1 MKGGMKMENV
11 TVTETRGGNPKYILN
26 NSYAEVRVELR
37 KKDNT
42 AQIHLKH
49 SEIDASNIYGREISV
64 GNNEIYLK
72 SLPKTAYPYF
82 CEALINQIN
91 ESYAEGKSMQDIA
104 FKLYNTYQNNEN
116 VKNEVY
122 DLQEKFKKL
131 NAEYKE
137 NLSQITKKL
146 EELNEISKEMDYMCK
161 LMEML

>member
-1 MKGGMKMENV
+1 MENV
-11 TVTETRGGNPKYILN
+11 TITETRGGNPKYILN
-26 NSYAEVRVELR
+26 NSGAEVRVELR

-49 SEIDASNIYGREISV
+49 SEIDASEIYGREISV

-72 SLPKTAYPYF
+72 SLPKTAYTYF

-91 ESYAEGKSMQDIA
+91 DSYSTGQSMQEIA
-104 FKLYNTYQNNEN
+104 IKLYNTYQNNEN

-122 DLQEKFKKL
+122 DLQEKFKEL
-131 NAEYKE
+131 NTEYKQRVSE
-137 NLSQITKKL
+137 ITEKVD
-146 EELNEISKEMDYMCK
+146 ELNEISKEMDYICK